1 MKLDRPYYAFYP
13 NSNLQISRSASGST
27 PFANADQSF
36 YEGWT
41 GGIIA
46 LTDPIR
52 GL

>member
-1 MKLDRPYYAFYP
+1 MKLDRPYYAYYP
-13 NSNLQISRSASGST
+13 TTSLQNNTSKAT

-46 LTDPIR
+46 LTDPVR

>member
-1 MKLDRPYYAFYP
+1 MKLHRPYYSFYP
-13 NSNLQISRSASGST
+13 TSNLQQTALSGAT
-27 PFANADQSF
+27 PFANVDQSF

-46 LTDPIR
+46 LTDPVS